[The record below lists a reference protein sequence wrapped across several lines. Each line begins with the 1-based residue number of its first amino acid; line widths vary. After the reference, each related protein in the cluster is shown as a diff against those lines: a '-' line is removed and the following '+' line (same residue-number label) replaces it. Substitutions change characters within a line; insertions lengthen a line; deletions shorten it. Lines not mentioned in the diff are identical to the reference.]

1 MLLRR
6 LLAPRVDCCWG
17 CVPKAP
23 VPSVLPPSV
32 LVPKVFVDEP
42 NIGLADVDVV
52 PKMLVLVA
60 GAVLVLDEP
69 NMGLVLLVFAV
80 EPKRGFWVVVLVD
93 VEPNRGFVL
102 VVVVLVLGVVVDVP
116 NSGFVPVDVPVPPK
130 RGFVALNKFGLAC

>member
-1 MLLRR
+1 M
-6 LLAPRVDCCWG
+6 
-17 CVPKAP
+17 
-23 VPSVLPPSV
+23 

-42 NIGLADVDVV
+42 NMGLVDVDVV

-60 GAVLVLDEP
+60 GAALVLDEP
-69 NMGLVLLVFAV
+69 NMGLAVLVFAV
-80 EPKRGFWVVVLVD
+80 EPKRGFWVFVLVD

-130 RGFVALNKFGLAC
+130 SGFVVLNKFGLAC

>member
-17 CVPKAP
+17 CAPKAP

-42 NIGLADVDVV
+42 NMGLVDVEVV

-69 NMGLVLLVFAV
+69 NMGLAVLVFDM
-80 EPKRGFWVVVLVD
+80 EPKRGF
-93 VEPNRGFVL
+93 
-102 VVVVLVLGVVVDVP
+102 
-116 NSGFVPVDVPVPPK
+116 
-130 RGFVALNKFGLAC
+130 